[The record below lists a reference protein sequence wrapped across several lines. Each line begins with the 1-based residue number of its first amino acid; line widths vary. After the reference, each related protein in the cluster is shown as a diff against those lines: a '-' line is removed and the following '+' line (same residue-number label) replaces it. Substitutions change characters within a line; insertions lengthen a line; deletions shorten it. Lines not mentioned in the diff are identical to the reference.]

1 MWRQCGKCSKKGAD
15 DYVIATNKAY
25 SIRYFVNQC
34 CNYLKI
40 KLKWSGKGIFEKGID
55 LNTNKIIIKIN
66 PKYFRPAEVSYLKG
80 NYSKAKR
87 ELKWQPKTNI
97 SKLIKIMI
105 DEELKR
111 L

>member
-1 MWRQCGKCSKKGAD
+1 M
-15 DYVIATNKAY
+15 
-25 SIRYFVNQC
+25 
-34 CNYLKI
+34 
-40 KLKWSGKGIFEKGID
+40 KWSGKGIFEKGID

-105 DEELKR
+105 DEELKDYKLVIFFSQIATR
-111 L
+111 FDVKPNNLILTILNLMLENVLRILLKS